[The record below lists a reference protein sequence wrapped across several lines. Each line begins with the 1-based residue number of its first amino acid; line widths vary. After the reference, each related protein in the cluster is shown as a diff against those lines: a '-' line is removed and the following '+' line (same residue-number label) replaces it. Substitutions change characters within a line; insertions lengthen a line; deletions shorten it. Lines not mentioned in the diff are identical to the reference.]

1 MLTLATENRVS
12 WYKDYRW
19 MIVFIMLLGA
29 IINYLD
35 RVNLSMA
42 NTTIRAEFGLTDI
55 QVGFLL
61 SAFMWPY
68 ALANLPAGRL
78 IDKFGINKIFI
89 WSLMLWSMAT
99 LAGGFALGFFT
110 MYITRLI
117 LGIAEA
123 PFFII
128 GGNITQRYFSPN
140 ERGTASSIINLGPKI
155 ANGFAP
161 PLLTFLI
168 IYLGWRGMFIVLGI
182 LGLLIVL
189 LWVKYYQKD
198 DEKYVITEYK
208 VGNREQINNFLIP
221 ELIFK
226 HPTAWWFNL
235 GNMGSSYIFWLYF
248 TWLPTYLIE
257 EKHLSLKSAGWAMAI
272 PFIAG
277 AIAVPIGGY
286 ISDVFIKRGMN
297 AIRARVIPA
306 IGGCLIA
313 GITVIPVNYVS
324 SLTTVEILLTI
335 STFAVSSRVGVLWAL
350 VGDVSPKEAVGTFG
364 GIQNFANFVG
374 GTLAPICTGI
384 ILQYTSNYNIVFI
397 VSGVLCILSSFCYAM
412 IRRPILTEEIAF
424 R

>member
-1 MLTLATENRVS
+1 MSTLTAENRAV
-12 WYKDYRW
+12 WYKDYKW
-19 MIVFIMLLGA
+19 MIVFIMLLGS

-42 NTTIRAEFGLTDI
+42 NTTIRAEFGMTDV

-68 ALANLPAGRL
+68 ALANLPAGWL
-78 IDKFGINKIFI
+78 IDKLGINKIFI
-89 WSLMLWSMAT
+89 WSLILWSLST
-99 LAGGFALGFFT
+99 LAGGFVMGFFT
-110 MYITRLI
+110 MYITRVI
-117 LGIAEA
+117 LGITEA

-128 GGNITQRYFSPN
+128 GGKITQRYFKPN
-140 ERGTASSIINLGPKI
+140 ERGTASSVINLGPKL
-155 ANGFAP
+155 ANSFAP

-168 IYLGWRGMFIVLGI
+168 IYLGWRGMFITLGI
-182 LGLLIVL
+182 LGLLIIL

-198 DEKYVITEYK
+198 DGKYIVPEYK
-208 VGNREQINNFLIP
+208 MERQENIKFSGWALFN
-221 ELIFK
+221 

-235 GNMGSSYIFWLYF
+235 GNIGSSYMFWLYF

-257 EKHLSLKSAGWAMAI
+257 EKHLSLKSAGWTTAI

-277 AIAVPIGGY
+277 VVALPIGGY
-286 ISDVFIKRGMN
+286 ISDVLIKRGMN
-297 AIRARVIPA
+297 VIKARLIPA
-306 IGGCLIA
+306 VGGCLLA

-324 SLTTVEILLTI
+324 SLSTVVILFTI
-335 STFAVSSRVGVLWAL
+335 STFAVSARVGVLWAL

-374 GTLAPICTGI
+374 GTLAPIGTGY
-384 ILQYTSNYNIVFI
+384 LLALTARNYNAVFI
-397 VSGVLCILSSFCYAM
+397 VSGIFCILGSLCYAM
-412 IRRPILTEEIAF
+412 IRRPILSEEIAV

>member
-1 MLTLATENRVS
+1 MLMTKDSIS

-42 NTTIRAEFGLTDI
+42 NTTIRAEFGLTDL

-89 WSLMLWSMAT
+89 WSLVLWSMAT

-110 MYITRLI
+110 MYITRVI

-128 GGNITQRYFSPN
+128 GGKLTQRYFSSK
-140 ERGTASSIINLGPKI
+140 ERGTASSVINLGPKL

-161 PLLTFLI
+161 PLLTFMI
-168 IYLGWRGMFIVLGI
+168 IYLGWRGMFITLGI

-189 LWVKYYQKD
+189 LWIKYYQKD
-198 DEKYVITEYK
+198 DEKYVVDEYK
-208 VGNREQINNFLIP
+208 IEEKQCGEYDIWALFNHQ
-221 ELIFK
+221 
-226 HPTAWWFNL
+226 TTWWFNL
-235 GNMGSSYIFWLYF
+235 GNIGSSYVFWLYF

-257 EKHLSLKSAGWAMAI
+257 EKHLSLKSAGWATAI

-277 AIAVPIGGY
+277 VVAVLIGGY
-286 ISDVFIKRGMN
+286 ISDILIKRGMN
-297 AIRARVIPA
+297 VIKARLIPA
-306 IGGCLIA
+306 IGGCLLA

-335 STFAVSSRVGVLWAL
+335 STFAVSARVGVLWAL

-374 GTLAPICTGI
+374 GMLVPICTGI
-384 ILQYTSNYNIVFI
+384 ILQCTSNYNIVFI

-412 IRRPILTEEIAF
+412 IRRPILTEEIAI